1 MALKRNST
9 DGVYTATR
17 KTLAKRLATQIAQS
31 LPCPIAGCNGTM
43 MTRIDRR
50 SFVELCVRHQRRAS
64 VRNAFAGAVQE
75 ENLSCT
81 VCIIGVK
88 VKEGGQFKP
97 PAGVCFV
104 SREQMLLERGRGR

>member
-1 MALKRNST
+1 MGFGRNKK
-9 DGVYTATR
+9 DGAYTATR

-43 MTRIDRR
+43 ITRIDRR
-50 SFVELCVRHQRRAS
+50 SFAELCLRHQRRAS

-75 ENLSCT
+75 ENLSCA
-81 VCIIGVK
+81 VCGIGAK
-88 VKEGGQFKP
+88 VKEGLQFKP

-104 SREQMLLERGRGR
+104 SLAQLLLERRNG